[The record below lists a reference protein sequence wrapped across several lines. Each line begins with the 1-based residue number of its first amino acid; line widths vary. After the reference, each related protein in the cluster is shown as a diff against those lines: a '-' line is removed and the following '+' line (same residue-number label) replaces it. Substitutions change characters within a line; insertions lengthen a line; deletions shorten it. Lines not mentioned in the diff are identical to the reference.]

1 MFELDPFTRVFA
13 TIMIIVLCVFFLL
26 VLASW
31 FKDFSQELRYLN
43 NEIQRTR
50 GSERRHYIRQRRRL
64 WLSIFPFIKY

>member
-31 FKDFSQELRYLN
+31 FKDFSQEFVREEDYGCQFFLLSN
-43 NEIQRTR
+43 
-50 GSERRHYIRQRRRL
+50 IRSFYEQ
-64 WLSIFPFIKY
+64 